1 MQQKNVPSA
10 WQKKAAALFPHWSQR
25 NMTQTM
31 FLQMMLRLWYLDVLV
46 RFVISLWISA
56 RVSCSNVVRPRLFF
70 LVCAVSAFW
79 KEAFFYWRC
88 LSSCARLVSLYVEPQ
103 KRAWFVLRVRQ
114 RALCASASASS
125 ALSATS
131 STTRKR
137 AYRTGHTVLGLGE
150 EGKGSGSA
158 WAGRARAG
166 HIRLRSK
173 ICPSELAIFEAE
185 KASEEDSASFPF
197 AFLHGH
203 RLMGI
208 CISRVDK
215 RRQNLAGIFLARN
228 KL

>member
-1 MQQKNVPSA
+1 MRRWEQQINMLTMQQKNVPSA

-150 EGKGSGSA
+150 EGKGVK
-158 WAGRARAG
+158 GRA
-166 HIRLRSK
+166 IKRSK

-185 KASEEDSASFPF
+185 KASEIQRRF
-197 AFLHGH
+197 
-203 RLMGI
+203 RLRFCTGT
-208 CISRVDK
+208 D
-215 RRQNLAGIFLARN
+215 
-228 KL
+228 

>member
-158 WAGRARAG
+158 WAG
-166 HIRLRSK
+166 HK
-173 ICPSELAIFEAE
+173 ICPSELAIYEAE
-185 KASEEDSASFPF
+185 KASKKIQRRFRFE
-197 AFLHGH
+197 FLHGH